1 MPRGNQLVRQ
11 WQLLQFLARPGGLTV
26 ADAARQLGCTVR
38 TVWRDL
44 RVLQDANFPIYDDR
58 DDGHG
63 RHGVWRVDRSFQD
76 RAPLS
81 LPELVALL
89 MSRDLLGPAGASPL
103 GPAVASAFAKIRAL
117 LNPRALELI
126 DRMRATVG
134 VRALGAKL
142 QAPVSD
148 YLPAIQSALME
159 RRRLRLRY
167 YSMSR
172 DAVTERRVDLAPFW
186 PYLVFGQWA
195 HVGKD
200 ATFGLGRYRL
210 ETAGGGSQPP
220 ERGW

>member
-26 ADAARQLGCTVR
+26 ADAAGQLGCTVR

-58 DDGHG
+58 DNGHG

-103 GPAVASAFAKIRAL
+103 GPAVASVFAKIRAL
-117 LNPRALELI
+117 LSARALEVI

-142 QAPVSD
+142 QAPV
-148 YLPAIQSALME
+148 
-159 RRRLRLRY
+159 
-167 YSMSR
+167 
-172 DAVTERRVDLAPFW
+172 
-186 PYLVFGQWA
+186 YLVFGQWA
-195 HVGKD
+195 HVGKG

-210 ETAGGGSQPP
+210 EAAGGGSQPP